1 MSEIQIPQVSKS
13 SSSSNAGDVSV
24 CSYGP
29 FASAFEYAIDAAQR
43 CILFWDV
50 MRERGNQY
58 HAHLAETAPHVLD
71 YGFELI
77 VDGRQLKRPVNYGL
91 VRVVPPEGVVIDPTR
106 RPFVVVDPRA
116 GHGPGIGGF
125 KSDSE
130 IGVAMK
136 AGHPCYFVGFL
147 PNPMPGQTIEDIGRA
162 EAVFL
167 EKVIKLHPEAD
178 GKPCVI
184 GNCQA
189 GWAIMML
196 ASVRPELFG
205 PIIIAGSPL
214 SYWDGVHGR
223 NPMRYSGGLLG
234 GSWLT
239 ALTSDLGAGKFDG
252 AWLVQ
257 NFENLNPS
265 NTLWTKQYN
274 LYSKIDTEAPRYL
287 GFERYWGGHVNLNA
301 EEIQFIVDQLF
312 VGNNLVAGKIQ
323 TSDGDAL
330 DLRKVRSPIVVFCS
344 EGDNITPPPEALGWI
359 PRLYESVDD
368 IRSHEQTIVYSVH
381 QKVGHLGIFVSGGIA
396 QKEYTEFSNNI
407 DLIDV
412 LPPGLYEA
420 TFERKGAD
428 TANPD
433 LTSGEWVMRCEE
445 RTLDDIRALGG
456 NDPADDRCFAAA
468 AKLSEINLA
477 LYRAFAQPFV
487 RALAN
492 PPMAECMQKLHPLR
506 VPYELLSDTNPMMAM
521 LKPMTAWVRE
531 HRSAASPDNP
541 FISWQ
546 ENISKQIIGALDA
559 WRDGRDRFAEQTFFT
574 IYGLPALQAALGIDP
589 ASTQL
594 LRRPAKD
601 PWHQELLRTRLANLK
616 ALMPVGGLNAA
627 AVRALVYVGKYRGAV
642 DERGFEIVRRLR
654 REPSIAPRLSLA
666 EFKALV
672 REQFYLLL
680 IDQEAAL
687 AAIPKML
694 PDDAAVRQQMLDII
708 KRVLT
713 AHGPLDGEDQARLA
727 RITRLFGL
735 GDAAAGVEKVIPIP
749 STRPELQSKA
759 S

>member
-1 MSEIQIPQVSKS
+1 MFQ
-13 SSSSNAGDVSV
+13 
-24 CSYGP
+24 
-29 FASAFEYAIDAAQR
+29 SAIEYWTDAAQR
-43 CILFWDV
+43 TVLFWDV
-50 MRERGNQY
+50 MRQRGNQY
-58 HAHLAETAPHVLD
+58 RAHLAETAPNVLS
-71 YGFELI
+71 YEVELV
-77 VDGRQLKRPVNYGL
+77 VDGRTLARPVNYGL
-91 VRVVPPEGVVIDPTR
+91 VRVIPPEGVEIDLKR
-106 RPFVVVDPRA
+106 RPFVIVDPRA

-125 KSDSE
+125 KADSE

-147 PNPMPGQTIEDIGRA
+147 PEPMPGQTLEDVGRA
-162 EAVFL
+162 EVAFL
-167 EKVIKLHPEAD
+167 EKVNALHPQAD

-189 GWAIMML
+189 GWAIIML
-196 ASVRPELFG
+196 ASVRPEPFG

-252 AWLVQ
+252 AWLVM
-257 NFENLNPS
+257 NFENLNPA

-312 VGNNLVAGKIQ
+312 VGNNLMAGKIQ
-323 TSDGDAL
+323 TSEGNPL
-330 DLRKVRSPIVVFCS
+330 DLRNVRTPIVVFCS

-359 PRLYESVDD
+359 PRLYDSVDD
-368 IRSHEQTIVYSVH
+368 IRAHEQTIVYSVH
-381 QKVGHLGIFVSGGIA
+381 QTIGHLGIFVSGGVA
-396 QKEYTEFSNNI
+396 RKEHTEFSNNI

-456 NDPADDRCFAAA
+456 NDSADDRCFAAA
-468 AKLSEINLA
+468 AELSQINLA
-477 LYRAFAQPFV
+477 IYRAFARPLV

-492 PPMAECMQKLHPLR
+492 PPMAEWMQKLHPLR
-506 VPYELLSDTNPMMAM
+506 LPYELFSDANPMMAM
-521 LKPMTAWVRE
+521 LKPMTDWVRE

-541 FISWQ
+541 FIAWQ
-546 ENISKQIIGALDA
+546 ENMSKQIIALLDA
-559 WRDGRDRFAEQTFFT
+559 WRDGRDRFAEQTFFAV
-574 IYGLPALQAALGIDP
+574 YGLPALQAALGIDP
-589 ASTQL
+589 ASTQA
-594 LRRPAKD
+594 LRRPDKD
-601 PWHQELLRTRLANLK
+601 SWHQELLRTRIAALK
-616 ALMPVGGLNAA
+616 ERMSIGGLYAA
-627 AVRALVYVGKYRGAV
+627 TIRALVYAGKYRGAV

-654 REPSIAPRLSLA
+654 QDPSASEIVQRLRRDSNMAPSLSLA
-666 EFKALV
+666 EFKNLV

-680 IDQEAAL
+680 IDEGAAL

-694 PDDAAVRQQMLDII
+694 PDDAATRKQALDIVN
-708 KRVLT
+708 RVLT
-713 AHGPLDGEDQARLA
+713 ACGPLDDEDQARLA
-727 RITRLFGL
+727 RLTRLFDL
-735 GDAAAGVEKVIPIP
+735 GDAAAEVENVIPLAQ
-749 STRPELQSKA
+749 TRPEIQSKA
-759 S
+759 H